1 MLKKVCA
8 FKNGLI
14 VIGLEIVNFNHLVNE
29 HGPWWIKLMNSIF
42 AASRHCKDSI
52 RSIDSQ

>member
-14 VIGLEIVNFNHLVNE
+14 VIGLEIVNFNHLVNA

-52 RSIDSQ
+52 RSIDS